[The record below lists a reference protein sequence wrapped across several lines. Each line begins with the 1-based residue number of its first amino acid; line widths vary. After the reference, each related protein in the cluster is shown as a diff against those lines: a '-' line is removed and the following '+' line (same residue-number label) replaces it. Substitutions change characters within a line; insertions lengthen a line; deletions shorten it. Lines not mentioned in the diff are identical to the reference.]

1 MVRRGALSE
10 SVDLGEEVFNL
21 LKRRGPLCA
30 SQIAVEIGISL
41 KNLELVLDQ
50 LHAEGAIEP
59 RPDHDRSLL
68 SDKSEE
74 PWGLPRP
81 SLFRRKAR

>member
-1 MVRRGALSE
+1 MISRSLSE
-10 SVDLGEEVFNL
+10 SADLGEEVFNL

-30 SQIAVEIGISL
+30 SQLSVEIGVSL
-41 KNLELVLDQ
+41 KKLEPIFEL
-50 LHAEGAIEP
+50 LHSEGSIEP

-68 SDKSEE
+68 YEKSEE

-81 SLFRRKAR
+81 SLFRRKAA